1 MSSWTYCLRSTVE
14 LLMAHKMRWVFM
26 AKGEAVWDT
35 WSRRKERKQRK
46 SLSHVQ
52 LFVTPWTIAWQAP
65 LSMGFPGKNTRVG
78 CHALLQGIFPTQE
91 LNLYLL
97 HWQVDSLTPMPPGL
111 PGRKWSLQ
119 KFSSAIL
126 SYQLPRFKLTSRQRD
141 ELWKSHSLPRFK
153 GTKITTK
160 KWDSFF
166 RLPEEEVNN
175 LWLRG
180 ISFS

>member
-1 MSSWTYCLRSTVE
+1 MSSGQTCGHADASLHGPGARSGQSSSHADSSPAPAPGSASGRVSAARPGPGGCRGVKN
-14 LLMAHKMRWVFM
+14 LLKKKKKNIRV
-26 AKGEAVWDT
+26 VC
-35 WSRRKERKQRK
+35 
-46 SLSHVQ
+46 HV
-52 LFVTPWTIAWQAP
+52 
-65 LSMGFPGKNTRVG
+65 
-78 CHALLQGIFPTQE
+78 LLQGIFPTQE

-126 SYQLPRFKLTSRQRD
+126 SYQLPRFKVTSRQRD

-160 KWDSFF
+160 K
-166 RLPEEEVNN
+166 
-175 LWLRG
+175 
-180 ISFS
+180 